1 MTNIQPQLHS
11 LNAGP
16 WKSLETWERKL
27 VSDAGKEL
35 YIVAGG
41 MFDSK
46 PKKIGPGISVPK
58 SSYRITVVLEPGQ
71 AANDVTKDTPV
82 YAVVMPNGVRLRPHI
97 GTVRSPL
104 VPRVQGV

>member
-46 PKKIGPGISVPK
+46 
-58 SSYRITVVLEPGQ
+58 
-71 AANDVTKDTPV
+71 A
-82 YAVVMPNGVRLRPHI
+82 
-97 GTVRSPL
+97 
-104 VPRVQGV
+104 